1 MESLQIS
8 GDIFLHTE
16 WWYLTINQSP
26 RTSETRL
33 QAYNKFIS
41 NELFVPIKHGRAA
54 GRKITASLNKL
65 AGLQQAQRP
74 FLNISPCHSPTLQL
88 GPSALWLS
96 RFDVPNMFQPN
107 AVQQKYQ
114 TDLTEIKEPIYQVQ
128 RHRLFALVSNSKDSD
143 ALNLLFV
150 TTRGSAITQTSLGHQ
165 WNAVFYDQNE
175 WKSVGCLQRS

>member
-1 MESLQIS
+1 M
-8 GDIFLHTE
+8 
-16 WWYLTINQSP
+16 TINPSP

-74 FLNISPCHSPTLQL
+74 FLNISPRHSPTLQL
-88 GPSALWLS
+88 GPSALCLS

-114 TDLTEIKEPIYQVQ
+114 TDQTEIKEPIYQVQ

-150 TTRGSAITQTSLGHQ
+150 TTRGSAITQTSFGHQ
-165 WNAVFYDQNE
+165 WNAVFYDQNG

>member
-1 MESLQIS
+1 M
-8 GDIFLHTE
+8 
-16 WWYLTINQSP
+16 TINQSP

-33 QAYNKFIS
+33 QAYSKFIS

-74 FLNISPCHSPTLQL
+74 FLNISPRHSPTLQL
-88 GPSALWLS
+88 GPSALCLS

-114 TDLTEIKEPIYQVQ
+114 TEIKEPIYQVQ
-128 RHRLFALVSNSKDSD
+128 GHWLFALVSNSKDSET
-143 ALNLLFV
+143 LNLLIV
-150 TTRGSAITQTSLGHQ
+150 TTRGSMITQTSFGHQ

>member
-1 MESLQIS
+1 M
-8 GDIFLHTE
+8 
-16 WWYLTINQSP
+16 TINQSP

-33 QAYNKFIS
+33 QAYSKFIS

-74 FLNISPCHSPTLQL
+74 FLNISPRHSPTLQL
-88 GPSALWLS
+88 GPSALCLS

-114 TDLTEIKEPIYQVQ
+114 TEIKEPIYQVQ
-128 RHRLFALVSNSKDSD
+128 GHRLFALVSNSKDSET
-143 ALNLLFV
+143 LNLLIV
-150 TTRGSAITQTSLGHQ
+150 TTRGSMITQTSFGHQ